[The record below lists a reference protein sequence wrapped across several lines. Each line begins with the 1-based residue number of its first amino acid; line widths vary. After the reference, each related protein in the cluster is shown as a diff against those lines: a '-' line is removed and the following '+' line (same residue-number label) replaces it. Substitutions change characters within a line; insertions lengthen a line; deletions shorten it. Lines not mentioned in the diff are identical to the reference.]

1 MKNILPIA
9 LLLLTTMI
17 FSEKTTQAQ
26 TENFKLSDYKNP
38 DYLYQSLDIDFYFSN
53 GFTIL
58 NNEISENRF
67 YLRSSAGG
75 DYLRYLNT
83 AKRQA
88 ETSLELGA
96 GFFIS
101 NQNTETELNDKTK
114 YKSFNHG
121 ESLQFSTNQR
131 FYNTKQQYFGT
142 SVSLS
147 SGLRGQKENK
157 ETTGS
162 IIPDD
167 SYISKNK
174 DFLNSINAGI
184 YIGKGRIEQ
193 VQDAQM
199 AIYLLNDLQLL
210 NRKNRDVSDEEV
222 LELASLITK
231 LKYKRFFDSRLR
243 RIAEITAVDSF
254 MQANQIAGKTD
265 AMYFTSLYDNWAYA
279 NNPIRQSG
287 YRGYFGLEGNLS
299 LRNATSLRESDI
311 IDVNNPAYDNHDKLT
326 GTGAF
331 VVAGYLYEKPISLKW
346 QKSAQVRAG
355 FGMSR
360 ESNEMKDRLTDL
372 TTKYYAEFFPSI
384 NLIADYGYGFYPN
397 TRTWAT
403 FNWTLQADWNKLMT
417 GETEATK
424 TDLQKNFLAR
434 TGPEASLYYYISPKL
449 RLSADFSSLLNIS
462 QLELLREDVN
472 ESDRKRNS
480 TRWNQ
485 GLTAT
490 LSYSIF

>member
-9 LLLLTTMI
+9 LLLLITMV
-17 FSEKTTQAQ
+17 FSVKTTQAQ

-38 DYLYQSLDIDFYFSN
+38 DYLYQSLGVNFNLSN
-53 GFTIL
+53 GFTAL
-58 NNEISENRF
+58 NNETSENTF
-67 YLRSSAGG
+67 NLGSSASGG
-75 DYLRYLNT
+75 YLRYLNT
-83 AKRQA
+83 SKRQA
-88 ETSLELGA
+88 ETQLGLGA
-96 GFFIS
+96 GYFIS
-101 NQNTETELNDKTK
+101 NQNAETELNNKTK
-114 YKSFNHG
+114 YRRSNHG
-121 ESLQFSTNQR
+121 ENFQFSTNQR
-131 FYNTKQQYFGT
+131 FYNAKQMYFGT

-147 SGLRGQKENK
+147 SGFSGSKESQKL
-157 ETTGS
+157 TGAN
-162 IIPDD
+162 IEPQFYEIKQ
-167 SYISKNK
+167 KN
-174 DFLNSINAGI
+174 FQNIINAGI

-199 AIYLLNDLQLL
+199 AVYLLNDLQFL
-210 NRKNRDVSDEEV
+210 NRKNRNVSDEEV
-222 LELASLITK
+222 LELARLITK

-287 YRGYFGLEGNLS
+287 YRGYIGLEGNLI
-299 LRNATSLRESDI
+299 LNNTSSSRESDI
-311 IDVNNPAYDNHDKLT
+311 IESYNPVFDYTNRLT
-326 GTGAF
+326 GTGAY

-346 QKSAQVRAG
+346 QKSAQVSAG
-355 FGMSR
+355 FGMAR
-360 ESNEMKDRLTDL
+360 ESVEMEDRFNDL
-372 TTKYYAEFFPSI
+372 TTKNYAEVFPSI
-384 NLIADYGYGFYPN
+384 SLSADYGYGFYPN

-403 FNWTLQADWNKLMT
+403 LNWTLQAGWNKEIT

-424 TDLQKNFLAR
+424 TDLQKNFSAR
-434 TGPEASLYYYISPKL
+434 TGPEASFYYYISPKL
-449 RLSADFSSLLNIS
+449 RLSANFYSLININ

-472 ESDRKRNS
+472 VSDKKSTS

-485 GLTAT
+485 GLNAT